1 MSGSGPDCSVVVTG
15 AGAPP
20 GKAPPPGGALGLIGA
35 AGGMPGG
42 LMQLNLQKCYTTM
55 SGADPTT
62 IMRKAK
68 GGVHNESDR
77 TLMNPSLV
85 LA

>member
-1 MSGSGPDCSVVVTG
+1 M
-15 AGAPP
+15 
-20 GKAPPPGGALGLIGA
+20 IGA